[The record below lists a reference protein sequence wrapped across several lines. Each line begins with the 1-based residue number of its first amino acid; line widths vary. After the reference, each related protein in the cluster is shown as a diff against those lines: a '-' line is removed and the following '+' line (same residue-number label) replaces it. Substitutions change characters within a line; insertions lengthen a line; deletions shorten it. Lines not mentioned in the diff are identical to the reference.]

1 MDAQTSFL
9 GDFGEL
15 GTNCCVQERHPATN
29 FATEWMKK
37 GVVTCAWCA
46 AKGLVVAFGGEFD
59 GVTEAES
66 TADLEF
72 PVVEVKSGLLG
83 G

>member
-1 MDAQTSFL
+1 M
-9 GDFGEL
+9 E
-15 GTNCCVQERHPATN
+15 ERHSATN
-29 FATEWMKK
+29 FATEWVKK
-37 GVVTCAWCA
+37 GVITGARCA
-46 AKGLVVAFGGEFD
+46 AKGFVVAFGGKLD

>member
-15 GTNCCVQERHPATN
+15 GTNCCMKKGYPATN
-29 FATEWMKK
+29 FATEWMEKS
-37 GVVTCAWCA
+37 VVTCACCA
-46 AKGLVVAFGGEFD
+46 AKGFVVTFGGELD